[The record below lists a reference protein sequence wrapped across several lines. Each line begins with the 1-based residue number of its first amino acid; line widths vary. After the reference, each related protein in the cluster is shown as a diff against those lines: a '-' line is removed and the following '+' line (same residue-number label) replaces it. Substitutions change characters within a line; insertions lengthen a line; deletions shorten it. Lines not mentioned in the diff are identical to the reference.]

1 MNRILDDRDLVE
13 RCNRGDRQ
21 AEDEL
26 YRRYAAKIYTL
37 CRRYVGDD
45 EDAKDLMHDA
55 LIKALERIDTF
66 NYSGEGSLYGWI
78 RRIAI
83 NMAVNHIKRH
93 RWRIVALDDRMQE
106 TRDLIED
113 DNVTNIPQEVLLGW
127 ITSLPEV
134 RRAVFNLYC
143 IDGYTHREIAAML
156 GISEKGSA
164 GILAQAR
171 KQLKEKIGRYLKEA

>member
-1 MNRILDDRDLVE
+1 MNRILDDRDLAE

-37 CRRYVGDD
+37 CRRYIGDD

-55 LIKALERIDTF
+55 LIKALDKIDTF
-66 NYSGEGSLYGWI
+66 NYSGDGSLYSWI
-78 RRIAI
+78 RKIAI
-83 NMAVNHIKRH
+83 NMAINHIKRH
-93 RWRIVALDDRMQE
+93 RWRIVALEDGLLQ
-106 TRDLIED
+106 TSDLIED
-113 DNVTNIPQEVLLGW
+113 DNVTSIPHEVLLGW
-127 ITSLPEV
+127 ITSLPDV

-143 IDGYTHREIAAML
+143 IDGYTHSEIASML

-171 KQLKEKIGRYLKEA
+171 KQLKEKIRRYLKEA

>member
-1 MNRILDDRDLVE
+1 MFKSLDDRDLVA
-13 RCNRGDRQ
+13 RCREGDRM

-37 CRRYVGDD
+37 CRRYLRDD

-55 LIKALERIDTF
+55 LIKALEKIDSF
-66 NYSGEGSLYGWI
+66 NYSGDGSLYAWI
-78 RRIAI
+78 RQITI
-83 NMAVNHIKRH
+83 NMAVNHIKRY
-93 RWRIVALDDRMQE
+93 RWKIVALEDDMLD

-113 DNVTNIPQEVLLGW
+113 ERVTSIPHEVLLGW
-127 ITSLPEV
+127 ISSLLDV

-143 IDGYTHREIAAML
+143 IDGYTHREIASML

-171 KQLKEKIGRYLKEA
+171 KQLKEKIRRYLKEA